1 MRMDDFENLFI
12 STHGRSFWE
21 TQAMKTT
28 IRLFSFGLAL
38 LLSATVSPQA
48 RATCQ
53 QGCLTNGNTVLGEDA
68 LSSNT
73 TGIDNTATGFQA
85 LFSNTTG
92 HENTASGDEALTNNT
107 TGYANTAT
115 GWQTLFSNTTGY
127 YNTATGFSA
136 LRNNTTGFEN
146 TATGLDA
153 LTLNT
158 TGSQNTA
165 NGIFALNLN
174 TTGYDNTAT
183 GFSALANNTSGTF
196 NTANG
201 EIALYYNLTGSS
213 NTAIGA
219 GALTNNVYGSN
230 NIAVGFEAGL
240 KCATGNNNIYIGN
253 LGSTATISESRTIR
267 IGEQQGR
274 TFVAGISGVTVAG
287 GVGVIVD
294 TNGQLGTVVS
304 SKRFKDGIKAM
315 DRASEAILALKPVT
329 FRYKRE
335 LDPKGIPQF
344 GLVAEEVEK
353 VNPDLVARDDQGNP
367 YTVRYEAVNAMLL
380 NEFLKEHRKV
390 ESLEKAMAEQQ
401 KENAAMRAMLKEQA
415 AQLQKVSARLEV
427 TKTAP
432 QTVLN
437 NR

>member
-1 MRMDDFENLFI
+1 
-12 STHGRSFWE
+12 
-21 TQAMKTT
+21 MKTT
-28 IRLFSFGLAL
+28 TLPPTNSMNCASFRLAL
-38 LLSATVSPQA
+38 LLIPLALACFALSPQA

-53 QGCLTNGNTVLGEDA
+53 QGCLTNSNTVLGDDA
-68 LSSNT
+68 LVNNT
-73 TGIDNTATGFQA
+73 TGYENTATGFQA
-85 LFSNTTG
+85 LFNNTTG
-92 HENTASGDEALTNNT
+92 HENTASGDKALTNNT

-127 YNTATGFSA
+127 FNTATGLSA
-136 LRNNTTGFEN
+136 LRDNTTGFEN
-146 TATGLDA
+146 TATGLAA

-158 TGSQNTA
+158 TGFQNTA
-165 NGIFALNLN
+165 SGIFALNLN

-213 NTAIGA
+213 NTAIGV

-240 KCATGNNNIYIGN
+240 KCATGNNNIYVGN
-253 LGSTATISESRTIR
+253 RGSTATISESKTIR

-274 TFVAGISGVTVAG
+274 TFIAGISGVTVAG

-294 TNGQLGTVVS
+294 ANGQLGTVVS
-304 SKRFKDGIKAM
+304 SKRFKDGIKPM
-315 DRASEAILALKPVT
+315 DRASEAILELKPVT
-329 FRYKRE
+329 FCYKHE
-335 LDPKGIPQF
+335 LDPNGIPQF
-344 GLVAEEVEK
+344 GLVAEDVEK
-353 VNPDLVARDDQGNP
+353 VNPDLVARDEQGNA

-390 ESLEKAMAEQQ
+390 EKLEATVAQQHKDFEEAIAE
-401 KENAAMRAMLKEQA
+401 LKG
-415 AQLQKVSARLEV
+415 QLQRVSAQVELS
-427 TKTAP
+427 KAAP